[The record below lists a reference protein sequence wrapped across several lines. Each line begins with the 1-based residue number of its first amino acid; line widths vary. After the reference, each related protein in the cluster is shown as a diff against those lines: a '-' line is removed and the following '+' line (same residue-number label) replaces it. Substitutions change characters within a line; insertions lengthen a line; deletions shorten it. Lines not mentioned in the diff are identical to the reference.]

1 MEIKLETLSP
11 VHIGTGNSYGKAEFI
26 TEDNEL
32 RRIIFS
38 RLYDSL
44 SEEQREELLSELE
57 EKEFNLDEVVR
68 KNKIRVSEDMI
79 LYRALMKS
87 SPSREI
93 REQIKTNNIPYI
105 PGSSIKGS
113 IRTAFLWKFI
123 CEDYDNL
130 KDKINS
136 CIYKTLR
143 SNLPLEKKKKNICN
157 EFISKVFQLND
168 RKYDAKYDLLKFL
181 HVSDF
186 MPNEE
191 DASKIIEI
199 EKIVGYSL
207 KRDNK
212 FENWAMIKTRRGNR
226 KVSLINYLEIVKK
239 GIEFNGSISLNPQ
252 IKSALENNQEHPLLK
267 DKLEILGLDEGNLE
281 EEKMLTHIKNTLREF
296 NNWAIDKEIELCR
309 KASNGRNFCEVL
321 RGIDTG
327 NSIRVGFGVGT
338 TYQTLIKLIEEKDVN
353 LAQRIVN
360 ALRLGKFSRNIKG
373 NKLIPPYP
381 KSIEFTQQDEPLG
394 WMRFEQG

>member
-1 MEIKLETLSP
+1 MEIKLETLTP

-26 TEDNEL
+26 TENNKL

-38 RLYDSL
+38 KLYDSL
-44 SEEQREELLSELE
+44 SEDQKGELLSELE
-57 EKEFNLDEVVR
+57 EKEFNMDEFVR

-87 SPSREI
+87 PPSREI
-93 REQIKTNNIPYI
+93 REQIKTNNVPYI
-105 PGSSIKGS
+105 PGSSIKGA
-113 IRTAFLWKFI
+113 IRTALLWKYI
-123 CEDYDNL
+123 CKDYDNL
-130 KDKINS
+130 RDKIDS

-168 RKYDAKYDLLKFL
+168 RRYDAKYDLLKFL
-181 HVSDF
+181 HISDF
-186 MPNEE
+186 MPNEK
-191 DASKIIEI
+191 DISNIIEI

-207 KRDNK
+207 KRNNK
-212 FENWAMIKTRRGNR
+212 FENWAIIRTRRGNR
-226 KVSLINYLEIVKK
+226 KVSLINYLEVVKK

-252 IKSALENNQEHPLLK
+252 IKAVLDSNQEYPLLK

-281 EEKMLTHIKNTLREF
+281 EEKMLTHIKDTLREF
-296 NNWAIDKEIELCR
+296 NRWAIDREIELCR

-321 RGIDTG
+321 RGIDTE
-327 NSIRVGFGVGT
+327 NSIRIGFGVGT

-360 ALRLGKFSRNIKG
+360 TLRLGKFNRNIKED
-373 NKLIPPYP
+373 KLTPPYP
-381 KSIEFTQQDEPLG
+381 KSIEFTSQKEPLG
-394 WMRFEQG
+394 WMRFENG

>member
-1 MEIKLETLSP
+1 MEIKLETLTP
-11 VHIGTGNSYGKAEFI
+11 VHVGTGNSYGKAEFI
-26 TEDNEL
+26 IDDHVL
-32 RRIIFS
+32 KRIIFS
-38 RLYDSL
+38 KLYDSL
-44 SEEQREELLSELE
+44 PKKQKNELTTELE
-57 EKEFNLDEVVR
+57 RENFRLEEFIKRSNIEISDDMIWYHAVVR
-68 KNKIRVSEDMI
+68 S
-79 LYRALMKS
+79 Y
-87 SPSREI
+87 PSREI
-93 REQIKTNNIPYI
+93 REQIKTNNVPYI

-113 IRTAFLWKFI
+113 IRTALLWKFI

-130 KDKINS
+130 RDKINS

-199 EKIVGYSL
+199 EKIIGYSL

-212 FENWAMIKTRRGNR
+212 FENWAIIRTRRGNR
-226 KVSLINYLEIVKK
+226 RVSLINYLEVVKK
-239 GIEFNGSISLNPQ
+239 DIEFNGSISLNPL
-252 IKSALENNQEHPLLK
+252 IKVALENNQEYPLLK
-267 DKLEILGLDEGNLE
+267 DKLEILGLDESNLE

-296 NNWAIDKEIELCR
+296 NKWAIDKEIELCR

-321 RGIDTG
+321 ESIDTG
-327 NSIRVGFGVGT
+327 NSIRIGFGVGT
-338 TYQTLIKLIEEKDVN
+338 TYQTLIKLIEEKDVD

-360 ALRLGKFSRNIKG
+360 TLRLGKFSRNIKE
-373 NKLIPPYP
+373 NKLTPPYP
-381 KSIEFTQQDEPLG
+381 KSIEFTSQKEPLG

>member
-1 MEIKLETLSP
+1 MEIKLETLTP
-11 VHIGTGNSYGKAEFI
+11 VHAGTGNSYGKAEFI

-44 SEEQREELLSELE
+44 SEEQREELLLELE

-93 REQIKTNNIPYI
+93 REQIKTNNVPYI

-113 IRTAFLWKFI
+113 IRTALLWKFI
-123 CEDYDNL
+123 CENYDNL
-130 KDKINS
+130 RDKINS

-212 FENWAMIKTRRGNR
+212 FENWAIIRTRRGNR
-226 KVSLINYLEIVKK
+226 KVSLINYLEVVEKDM
-239 GIEFNGSISLNPQ
+239 EFNGSISLNPL
-252 IKSALENNQEHPLLK
+252 IKVALENNQEYPLLK
-267 DKLEILGLDEGNLE
+267 DKLEILGLDESNLE

-296 NNWAIDKEIELCR
+296 NKWAIDKEIELCR
-309 KASNGRNFCEVL
+309 KVSNGRNFCEVL
-321 RGIDTG
+321 ESIDTG
-327 NSIRVGFGVGT
+327 NSIRIGFGVGT
-338 TYQTLIKLIEEKDVN
+338 TYQTLIKLIEEKDVD

-360 ALRLGKFSRNIKG
+360 TLRLGKFSRNIKE
-373 NKLIPPYP
+373 NKLTPPYP
-381 KSIEFTQQDEPLG
+381 KSIEFTSQKEPLG
-394 WMRFEQG
+394 WMRFE